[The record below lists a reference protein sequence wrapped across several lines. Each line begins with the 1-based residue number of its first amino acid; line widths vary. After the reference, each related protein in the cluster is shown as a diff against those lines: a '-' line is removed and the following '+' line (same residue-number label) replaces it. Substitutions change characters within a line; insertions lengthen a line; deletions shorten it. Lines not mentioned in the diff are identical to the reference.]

1 MGKSSRVA
9 TRFGASSS
17 GDAFCKD
24 LPRFRVISISI
35 FFFSS
40 VHELFLEKEDEELG
54 ERRREKE
61 RVGVR
66 VNHVLPFRAKSVLGN
81 ICSSQPV
88 PLKRQLTSQLNTTI
102 HLVFSLN
109 DRIIIHHMMTLLY
122 YLMMVGLIE
131 PSLDLIIH

>member
-9 TRFGASSS
+9 TTLGASSS

-24 LPRFRVISISI
+24 LPKFRVISISI

-61 RVGVR
+61 RVRVR
-66 VNHVLPFRAKSVLGN
+66 ANHVLPFRAKGVLGN
-81 ICSSQPV
+81 ICSSQPAHSSV
-88 PLKRQLTSQLNTTI
+88 N
-102 HLVFSLN
+102 
-109 DRIIIHHMMTLLY
+109 
-122 YLMMVGLIE
+122 
-131 PSLDLIIH
+131 

>member
-24 LPRFRVISISI
+24 LPKFRVISISI

-61 RVGVR
+61 TDVI
-66 VNHVLPFRAKSVLGN
+66 SVIISFGLRLRMSLMYD
-81 ICSSQPV
+81 I
-88 PLKRQLTSQLNTTI
+88 RYTI
-102 HLVFSLN
+102 YSH
-109 DRIIIHHMMTLLY
+109 R
-122 YLMMVGLIE
+122 
-131 PSLDLIIH
+131 